1 MFHVVKV
8 PQSPRTILYSH
19 YYFNSSCYIW
29 VLCRVCSYIPE
40 APPEPQNGSL
50 IRGHALLCMIKGTFF
65 VWQTTPFVCT
75 STRWPFQFVSGCES
89 DNMAELREKQNL
101 PLCSSSLYIKL
112 EINNLQGDF
121 ILILQSFSNL
131 VTFDFLSHRAS
142 LSLRCD

>member
-1 MFHVVKV
+1 MNV
-8 PQSPRTILYSH
+8 PQSPRCLH
-19 YYFNSSCYIW
+19 YYFNSSCYVW
-29 VLCRVCSYIPE
+29 VLCRVCFYIPA

-121 ILILQSFSNL
+121 ILMLQSFRNL
-131 VTFDFLSHRAS
+131 MTFGFLSHYAS
-142 LSLRCD
+142 LSLRCDQINA